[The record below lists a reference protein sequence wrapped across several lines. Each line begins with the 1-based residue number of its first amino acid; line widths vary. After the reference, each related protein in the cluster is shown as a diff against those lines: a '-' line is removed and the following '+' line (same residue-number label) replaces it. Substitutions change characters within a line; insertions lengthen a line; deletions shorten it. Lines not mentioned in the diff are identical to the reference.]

1 MELKKVFWPM
11 LFILA
16 GAVIIINTIFNFNIR
31 LSRLIFA
38 VILIYIGFSIISG
51 KKNEKTSAVFSE
63 TKANSDKSRNYSLVF
78 GSGDVDLTDIYLNGE
93 NINVKADIVFGT
105 GRVKLK
111 GSTPAVIK
119 MESYFASTSYMGD
132 NIVFG
137 EKTVRTPSYIDGQP
151 YLNLRV
157 STVFGS
163 VFIDIVD

>member
-1 MELKKVFWPM
+1 MDFKKVFWPI
-11 LFILA
+11 LFISA
-16 GAVIIINTIFNFNIR
+16 GAIIIINTIFNLHIR

-38 VILIYIGFSIISG
+38 IILIYIGLSIIWG
-51 KKNEKTSAVFSE
+51 KKSENSAVISE
-63 TKANSDKSRNYSLVF
+63 AKINSEKSRNYSYVF
-78 GSGDVDLTDIYLNGE
+78 GNGDVDLTDIYLNGD
-93 NINVKADIVFGT
+93 NVNVKADIVFGT

-119 MESYFASTSYMGD
+119 MESFFASTSYMGD

-137 EKTVRTPSYIDGQP
+137 EKTVRTPSYIDGDP

-163 VFIDIVD
+163 VNIDIVD